1 MSAGVVIAG
10 AGQAGFQTAVSLR
23 MEGYED
29 AVRLI
34 GEEPWLP
41 YQRPP
46 LSKAFMAGKQEIE
59 ATTLRPETYY
69 RDHRVDLLT
78 GERVVAIEQ
87 ASRCVV
93 LESGSR
99 IPYDALVLATGAR
112 NRLLP
117 IPGAGLDGVCYL
129 RTRDDAVEISSR
141 LEYAQNV
148 VVIGGGFIGLELA
161 AAAAE
166 LGKQVVVMELQA
178 RLMSRAVAPVM
189 SDFFRELHVRH
200 GVRVALE
207 TTVRAIGGGLRAS
220 EVVTEDG
227 TVYPADLV
235 VIGIGVAPNTQL
247 AQGVGLPVA
256 DGIVV
261 DQYLRT
267 ADESIY
273 AIGDCCWHPNCY
285 AGGCTRLESVQ
296 NAVDQA
302 RFVASAIR
310 GKSRIYDAVP
320 WFWTDQFEAK
330 LQMAGFAQGSDQ
342 VVTRGELE
350 SGKFSVCYFK
360 QGRLVGLDSVNRPAD
375 HMAARKILAAGRV
388 LTPEQAA
395 DPNLDLKA
403 AAMA

>member
-207 TTVRAIGGGLRAS
+207 T
-220 EVVTEDG
+220 
-227 TVYPADLV
+227 
-235 VIGIGVAPNTQL
+235 
-247 AQGVGLPVA
+247 
-256 DGIVV
+256 
-261 DQYLRT
+261 
-267 ADESIY
+267 
-273 AIGDCCWHPNCY
+273 
-285 AGGCTRLESVQ
+285 
-296 NAVDQA
+296 
-302 RFVASAIR
+302 
-310 GKSRIYDAVP
+310 
-320 WFWTDQFEAK
+320 
-330 LQMAGFAQGSDQ
+330 
-342 VVTRGELE
+342 
-350 SGKFSVCYFK
+350 
-360 QGRLVGLDSVNRPAD
+360 
-375 HMAARKILAAGRV
+375 
-388 LTPEQAA
+388 
-395 DPNLDLKA
+395 
-403 AAMA
+403 